1 LDGVTPDE
9 GAIRL
14 HQISAILSKSLLTR
28 GFQVTMIQES
38 RREAREAFADIRRE
52 LEDQESR
59 LDQMLPAEPES
70 DPIAEIAHV
79 LHGFCG
85 LLGKLEGRVV
95 ALEEAQSP
103 SI

>member
-1 LDGVTPDE
+1 
-9 GAIRL
+9 
-14 HQISAILSKSLLTR
+14 
-28 GFQVTMIQES
+28 
-38 RREAREAFADIRRE
+38 
-52 LEDQESR
+52 
-59 LDQMLPAEPES
+59 MLPAEPES